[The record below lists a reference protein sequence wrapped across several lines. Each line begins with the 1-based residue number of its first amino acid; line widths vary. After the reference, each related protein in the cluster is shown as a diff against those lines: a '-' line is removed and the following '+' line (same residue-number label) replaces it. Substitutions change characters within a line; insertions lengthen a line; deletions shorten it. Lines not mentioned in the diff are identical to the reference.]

1 MRNCNYIGVFYA
13 LLQAGLW
20 EKDVQL
26 LQYGRIDFNEV
37 IQLAEEQSVVGLVT
51 AGLEH
56 VKDAKIPHDK
66 LIPFIGRTLQI
77 EQRNKAMN
85 DFIAKLI
92 NLLNKNGIKALL
104 VKGQG
109 VAQCY
114 ERPLWRACGDV
125 DLLLDAENYE
135 KAKELLIPLASSVED
150 EDVSNKHLGM
160 HIKGFVLEL
169 HGRMPFA
176 MSKKVEHEI
185 DNIITDSLSNGCVKI
200 WENNDTEVLL
210 PANYNHL
217 ILVFTHFLGH
227 FFIEGIGLRQICDW
241 CRMLWAYRSE
251 IDIHQL
257 ELCINRMGLRR
268 EWKAFAAFAVDYLG
282 MPVEAMP
289 FFDVDHNNNLNDN
302 LNGNLDLNL
311 NKYRRKAKKINDF
324 ILMTGNFG
332 HNRDLSYR
340 IKYTGTMYYLVS
352 LWRRLKDFI
361 EIAKIFPL
369 DAPKFFVT
377 YLMGKVKRY
386 CCD

>member
-1 MRNCNYIGVFYA
+1 MGVFYA

-26 LQYGRIDFNEV
+26 LQYGRIDFKEV

-66 LIPFIGRTLQI
+66 LIPLIGRTLQI

-85 DFIAKLI
+85 EFIAKLM
-92 NLLNKNGIKALL
+92 NLLNENGIKALL

-125 DLLLDAENYE
+125 DLLLDDENYR
-135 KAKELLIPLASSVED
+135 KAKELLIPLASSVEP
-150 EDVSNKHLGM
+150 EDVGNKHQGM

-176 MSKKVEHEI
+176 MSKKVKHEI
-185 DNIITDSLSNGCVKI
+185 NNIITDSLSNGCVKI

-227 FFIEGIGLRQICDW
+227 FFIEGVGLRQICDW
-241 CRMLWAYRSE
+241 CRLLWTYRDSINKE
-251 IDIHQL
+251 LL
-257 ELCINRMGLRR
+257 EKHIRKMGLMS
-268 EWKAFAAFAVDYLG
+268 EWKAFTAFAIYYLG
-282 MPVEAMP
+282 MPVEATQGYLNL
-289 FFDVDHNNNLNDN
+289 DHNS
-302 LNGNLDLNL
+302 
-311 NKYRRKAKKINDF
+311 KYRRKAKKINDF